1 MLLLGDKKKEEEWLV
16 LCEQAVIEQD
26 PQKPMALVA
35 EIERLLQAKEQPP
48 KEKIMGTGD

>member
-1 MLLLGDKKKEEEWLV
+1 MLGDKKKEEEWLA

-26 PQKPMALVA
+26 PQKLMALVA
-35 EIERLLQAKEQPP
+35 EIERLLQAKEQLP